1 MNEYKNMTIEQL
13 EARFAELDATLT
25 PADTEEYYEQFNEFI
40 MIGTEL
46 VFRRIE
52 ESRKKN

>member
-25 PADTEEYYEQFNEFI
+25 PAPLW
-40 MIGTEL
+40 MP
-46 VFRRIE
+46 
-52 ESRKKN
+52 